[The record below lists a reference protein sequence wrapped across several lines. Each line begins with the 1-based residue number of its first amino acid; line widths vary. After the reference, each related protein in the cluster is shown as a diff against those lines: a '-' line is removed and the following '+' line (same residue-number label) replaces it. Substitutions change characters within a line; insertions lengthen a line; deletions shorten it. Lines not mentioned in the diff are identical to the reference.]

1 MQEKAKPQSD
11 AASTQKKQASPK
23 ATGDNT
29 NGSGSASGRWTA
41 VHRARLPHK
50 AGLPLSSGGCGDN
63 VSR

>member
-11 AASTQKKQASPK
+11 AASTQKKQVSPK
-23 ATGDNT
+23 ATGDNA
-29 NGSGSASGRWTA
+29 NGSASGRWTA